1 MSDDIGEIGGFCR
14 DLESSGKFVRYV
26 TTPKS
31 KRNEEEQTLQQE
43 KLRSKL
49 RYNDDGRGRY
59 ERPGRH

>member
-1 MSDDIGEIGGFCR
+1 VKGGDWGGDSVAVR
-14 DLESSGKFVRYV
+14 GRQGNLYRYV
-26 TTPKS
+26 TTAES

-43 KLRSKL
+43 KLRYKL